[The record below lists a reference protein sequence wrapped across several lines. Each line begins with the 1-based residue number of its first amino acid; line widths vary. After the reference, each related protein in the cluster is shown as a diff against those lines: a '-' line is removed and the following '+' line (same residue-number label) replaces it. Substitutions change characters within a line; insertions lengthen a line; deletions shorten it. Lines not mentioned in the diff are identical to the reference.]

1 MAVELVDGYAGRAHI
16 SSEDLAALNIGV
28 VGVEGCVL
36 DWGQKFSCTMSTS
49 NKATIGTGA
58 GMVKGLRFWAKSSE
72 SLTVQSGSQG
82 MKRHDLV
89 VARYK
94 KDSGSQV
101 ESVAL
106 EVVKGAPHAS
116 APSDPAVGAD
126 GLALWRIPLDGL
138 SVGTPVRLAPIAP
151 TLHSLRVERL
161 YENDFWR
168 IVRHGGAVS
177 VFARGIVTESGSESY
192 LDCKYKLPEGLRPA
206 TEVLASVVTSGGTAG
221 GYLRVKPD
229 GTITVG
235 QLGGSGSRATR
246 YGQLTFVPGM

>member
-16 SSEDLAALNIGV
+16 SSEDLAALNIGM
-28 VGVEGCVL
+28 VGAEGCVL
-36 DWGQKFSCTMSTS
+36 EWGQRFACTMSTA
-49 NKATIGTGA
+49 NEANIGTGA
-58 GMVKGLRFWAKSSE
+58 GMVKGLRFWAKGTE

-82 MKRHDLV
+82 MKRHDLI

-94 KDSGSQV
+94 KDPGSQV

-126 GLALWRIPLDGL
+126 GVALWRIPLDGL
-138 SVGTPVRLAPIAP
+138 SVGTPVRMAPIAP
-151 TLHSLRVERL
+151 TLHSLGVEKL

-177 VFARGIVTESGSESY
+177 VFARGIVTPGGSESY

-206 TEVLASVVTSGGTAG
+206 TEVLTSVVTSGGTAG
-221 GYLRVKPD
+221 GYLRARQD
-229 GTITVG
+229 GVITVG
-235 QLGGSGSRATR
+235 QLGGAGSSSAR